1 MMISKGECFM
11 LKKEEA
17 LQGVKLFVLDMD
29 GTVYLG
35 DQLLEGSLDF
45 INEVAAS
52 EDKDFVFFTNN
63 ASSVPAK
70 YVEKLHKMGLDVDES
85 KVLTAGEVCA
95 EFLKVKYPGAR
106 VYLNG
111 TPLLEENWK
120 AKGIQ
125 LVEEDPDVAVQSFDT
140 TLTYHKLDRICHYV
154 RNGVPFIAT
163 HMDTNCP
170 TEYGFMPD
178 CGAMCSLITD
188 STGVKPR
195 FLGKP
200 WKETVEMIT
209 KITGYKPEEMA
220 FVGDRLYTDVAT
232 GVNNGAKG
240 FLVLTGEAD
249 MQTVKESDVEPTC
262 IYESLN
268 EMRKYL

>member
-1 MMISKGECFM
+1 MQ
-11 LKKEEA
+11 KKEDA
-17 LQGVKLFVLDMD
+17 LKGVKLFVLDMD

-35 DQLLEGSLDF
+35 NHMIDGALDF
-45 INEVAAS
+45 IHEVDAS
-52 EDKDFVFFTNN
+52 EDRDYIFFTNN
-63 ASSVPAK
+63 ASRVPSV
-70 YVEKLHKMGLDVDES
+70 YVEKLHKLGLDVDES
-85 KVLTAGEVCA
+85 KVVTAGDVCA
-95 EFLKVKYPGAR
+95 EFLKVNYPGAK

-111 TPLLEENWK
+111 TPVLEENWK
-120 AKGIQ
+120 EKGIH

-170 TEYGFMPD
+170 TEYGFMP
-178 CGAMCSLITD
+178 
-188 STGVKPR
+188 
-195 FLGKP
+195 
-200 WKETVEMIT
+200 WKETVDMVAE
-209 KITGYKPEEMA
+209 ITGYKAEEMA

-249 MQTVKESDVEPTC
+249 MQTVAESDVEPTC
-262 IYESLN
+262 IYDSLG
-268 EMRKYL
+268 EMRRYL

>member
-1 MMISKGECFM
+1 MI
-11 LKKEEA
+11 
-17 LQGVKLFVLDMD
+17 D
-29 GTVYLG
+29 GA
-35 DQLLEGSLDF
+35 LDF
-45 INEVAAS
+45 IHEVDAS
-52 EDKDFVFFTNN
+52 EDRDYIFFTNN
-63 ASSVPAK
+63 ASRVPSV
-70 YVEKLHKMGLDVDES
+70 YVEKLHKLGLDVDES
-85 KVLTAGEVCA
+85 KVVTAGDVCA
-95 EFLKVKYPGAR
+95 EFLKVNYPGAK

-111 TPLLEENWK
+111 TPVLEENWK
-120 AKGIQ
+120 EKG
-125 LVEEDPDVAVQSFDT
+125 
-140 TLTYHKLDRICHYV
+140 ICHYV

-200 WKETVEMIT
+200 WKETVDMVAE
-209 KITGYKPEEMA
+209 ITGYKAEEMA

-249 MQTVKESDVEPTC
+249 MQTVAESDVEPTC
-262 IYESLN
+262 IYDSLG
-268 EMRKYL
+268 EMRRYL

>member
-1 MMISKGECFM
+1 MQ
-11 LKKEEA
+11 KKEEA

-35 DQLLEGSLDF
+35 DNLIPGALEF
-45 INEVAAS
+45 IRQVE
-52 EDKDFVFFTNN
+52 EDPTRDYIFFTNN
-63 ASSVPAK
+63 ASKVPAV
-70 YVEKLHKMGLDVDES
+70 YVEKLGRLGLWVEES
-85 KVLTAGEVCA
+85 KVVTAGDVCA
-95 EFLKVKYPGAR
+95 EFLKVNYPGAR

-111 TPLLEENWK
+111 TPVLEENWK
-120 AKGIQ
+120 AKGIC
-125 LVEEDPDVAVQSFDT
+125 LVEEEPQVAVQSFDT
-140 TLTYHKLDRICHYV
+140 TLTYRKLERICHYV

-200 WKETVEMIT
+200 WKETVKMIQSLTGCKPSEM
-209 KITGYKPEEMA
+209 G

-249 MQTVKESDVEPTC
+249 MQTVAESDTEPTC
-262 IYESLN
+262 IYESLG
-268 EMRKYL
+268 EMRNYL